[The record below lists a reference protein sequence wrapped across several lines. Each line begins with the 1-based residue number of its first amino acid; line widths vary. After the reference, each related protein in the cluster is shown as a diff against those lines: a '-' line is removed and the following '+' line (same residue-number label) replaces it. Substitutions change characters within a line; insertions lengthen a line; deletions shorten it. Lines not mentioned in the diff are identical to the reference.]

1 MPSIDPVSQAFNSAA
16 QEYAPGKESLLY
28 LESRRPQFDQSIQF
42 LETPQEKRMSHNEFR
57 LHLDTIV
64 HTGSALGR
72 FEGKVIFVPYAL
84 PGETV
89 TARVEKSTKNW
100 SLARLLKVEKPSPHR
115 RKPVCPHFGVD
126 KCGGCQW
133 QHIRYK
139 AQLGYKYTI
148 LQDQFARIAKMKR
161 PPVRP
166 TVPGGPP
173 LHYRNHIRLHAA
185 PPDWGYI
192 DAGNKRVIAIRTCPL
207 MHPLLTPLFSRLPE
221 AGHPNTEVS
230 LRAGTR
236 TGGTLS
242 TLQSENVSILEKAGG
257 FTFRISAGS
266 FFQVNS
272 TGAETLINLVLRYA
286 HPQPEEFWLD
296 LYAGT
301 GLFTLPLAE
310 QAGHVTAVESHPEAV
325 QDARFNAEAAGLTN
339 ISFIQER
346 TAPGLKQLTG
356 KYSAAVLDPPRTG
369 VSPAVFKELIRLHIS
384 RLIYVSCD
392 PATLARDAAVLTKYG
407 FSLAEIQPVDLFPQT
422 FHIESVCLFER

>member
-1 MPSIDPVSQAFNSAA
+1 MKN
-16 QEYAPGKESLLY
+16 
-28 LESRRPQFDQSIQF
+28 
-42 LETPQEKRMSHNEFR
+42 TEFR
-57 LHLDTIV
+57 LQLDTIV

-89 TARVEKSTKNW
+89 EARVEKSTKNW

-115 RKPVCPHFGVD
+115 RKPVCPHFGMN

-139 AQLGYKYTI
+139 AQLGFKYTI
-148 LQDQFARIAKMKR
+148 LQDQFVRIAKMKR

-185 PPDWGYI
+185 PPAWGYI

-207 MHPLLTPLFSRLPE
+207 MHPLLTPLFSHLPE
-221 AGHPNTEVS
+221 AGHPSTEVS
-230 LRAGTR
+230 IRAGTR
-236 TGGTLS
+236 TGDTLS
-242 TLQSENVSILEKAGG
+242 TLQSKNKSILEKAGG

-272 TGAETLINLVLRYA
+272 SGAETLINLVLRYA
-286 HPQPEEFWLD
+286 HPQPGESWLD

-301 GLFTLPLAE
+301 GLFSLPLAE
-310 QAGHVTAVESHPEAV
+310 KAGHVTAVESHPGAV

-369 VSPAVFKELIRLHIS
+369 VSPAVFKELIRLRIS

-392 PATLARDAAVLTKYG
+392 PATLARDAAVLTKHG
-407 FSLAEIQPVDLFPQT
+407 FSLTEIQPVDLFPQT
-422 FHIESVCLFER
+422 FHIETVCLFER

>member
-1 MPSIDPVSQAFNSAA
+1 MTHHEF
-16 QEYAPGKESLLY
+16 SL
-28 LESRRPQFDQSIQF
+28 Q
-42 LETPQEKRMSHNEFR
+42 LETM
-57 LHLDTIV
+57 V

-89 TARVEKSTKNW
+89 TARVKKSTKNW
-100 SLARLLKVEKPSPHR
+100 SLARLMKVEKPSPHR
-115 RKPVCPHFGVD
+115 RKPVCPHFGMD

-139 AQLGYKYTI
+139 AQLGFKHSI
-148 LQDQFARIAKMKR
+148 LRDQFVRIAKMKS

-166 TVPGGPP
+166 AVPGGPP

-192 DAGNKRVIAIRTCPL
+192 NAGNKRIIPIRTCPL
-207 MHPLLTPLFSRLPE
+207 MHPLLKPLFFRLPA
-221 AGHPNTEVS
+221 AGHSKSEVS

-236 TGGTLS
+236 TGDTLS
-242 TLQSENVSILEKAGG
+242 TLQSGSGTIHEKAGG

-272 TGAETLINLVLRYA
+272 SGAEILINLVRMYA
-286 HPQPEEFWLD
+286 NPRPRESWLD

-310 QAGHVTAVESHPEAV
+310 QAGHVTAVESHPGAV
-325 QDARFNAEAAGLTN
+325 QDARFNAEAAGLKN

-356 KYSAAVLDPPRTG
+356 KYSAAVLDPPRAG
-369 VSPAVFKELIRLHIS
+369 VSPAVFKELVRLRIS

-392 PATLARDAAVLTKYG
+392 PATLARDAAALIKFG
-407 FSLAEIQPVDLFPQT
+407 FFPVDIQPVDLFPQT
-422 FHIESVCLFER
+422 FHIETVCLFER